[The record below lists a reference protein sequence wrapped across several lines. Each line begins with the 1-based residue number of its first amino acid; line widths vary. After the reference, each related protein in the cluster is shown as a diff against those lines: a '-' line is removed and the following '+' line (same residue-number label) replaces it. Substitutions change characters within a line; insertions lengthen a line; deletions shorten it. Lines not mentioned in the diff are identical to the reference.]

1 MNIVVIVMPNIHP
14 YLNNISQT
22 SHSINFVGHLHLSSG
37 KIHEIYG
44 NSRTTFALIVA
55 QKMQGHIFWIRTETN
70 PNLLNADGIMDFI
83 NPGRLTF
90 INVKTFNDILWS
102 MEETLRAGCIPLVI
116 SDLPEIPDFTTV
128 RRLHLALKSRIN
140 SDKICL
146 GLLLT
151 PQQGGVRGV
160 ESRWQFNANHT
171 QFDTAWLLECSKAKN
186 IKLGR
191 WKVIKQSKSIDLV
204 SKKL

>member
-1 MNIVVIVMPNIHP
+1 MNILTITMTNICLN
-14 YLNNISQT
+14 LNNTSQT
-22 SHSINFVGHLHLSSG
+22 IPYINFIGNLNLSSG
-37 KIHEIYG
+37 KIHELYG
-44 NSRTTFALIVA
+44 NSRTTLALIIA
-55 QKMQGHIFWIRTETN
+55 KKMQGHIFWIRTESN
-70 PNLLNADGIMDFI
+70 PNLLNADGITDFI

-140 SDKICL
+140 NDKICL

-171 QFDTAWLLECSKAKN
+171 QFDTAWMLECSKAKN

-191 WKVIKQSKSIDLV
+191 WKVIKESKSIDLMT
-204 SKKL
+204 KKL